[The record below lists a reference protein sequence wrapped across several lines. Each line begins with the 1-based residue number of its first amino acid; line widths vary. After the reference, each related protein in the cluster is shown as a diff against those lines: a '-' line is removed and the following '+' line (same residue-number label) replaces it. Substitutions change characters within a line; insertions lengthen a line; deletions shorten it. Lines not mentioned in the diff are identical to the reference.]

1 MPQISLTD
9 FVDIVSTS
17 GTPKFTKVK
26 EVKNRPPYAPAADF
40 YKILRDRIIEIHQRG
55 LDYKDLQSLVKS
67 LSDRKK
73 VNNYPVLINGYRKW
87 CGRKELKWFT
97 PPQGLW
103 SAHGIDVRVNPE
115 LGLEINGKFHLV
127 KLYFKADKLSKTR
140 TDIITHLMESCLGA
154 QSPDTTMG
162 ILDIR
167 NSKLLCPTVPIPGL
181 SVALDGELAYIAAL
195 WEQV

>member
-26 EVKNRPPYAPAADF
+26 EIKNRPPYAPAADF
-40 YKILRDRIIEIHQRG
+40 YKALRDRIIEVHQKG
-55 LDYKDLQSLVKS
+55 LDYRYLQTLVKF

-73 VNNYPVLINGYRKW
+73 VINYPALINGYRKW
-87 CGRKELKWFT
+87 LGRKELKWFA
-97 PPQGLW
+97 PAQGLW
-103 SAHGIDVRVNPE
+103 SAHGIEVRVNPE
-115 LGLEINGKFHLV
+115 LGLEVNGKNHLI

-140 TDIITHLMESCLGA
+140 TDIITHLMESSLRSESPGA
-154 QSPDTTMG
+154 TMG
-162 ILDIR
+162 VLDIR

-195 WEQV
+195 WEQI